1 MRLKH
6 QANIRAFGGN
16 PDRVLLSGESAGG
29 ASVINHLARPNSRG
43 LFAAAIQES
52 GGYEFIQGEANA
64 SKFNADFKKVL
75 DTTGCAKSTPAD
87 QVACLQGLSADK
99 ILGGPS
105 AAQAGPWEAS

>member
-75 DTTGCAKSTPAD
+75 DANRRHEWGSTAPRALFC
-87 QVACLQGLSADK
+87 VRRV
-99 ILGGPS
+99 P
-105 AAQAGPWEAS
+105 